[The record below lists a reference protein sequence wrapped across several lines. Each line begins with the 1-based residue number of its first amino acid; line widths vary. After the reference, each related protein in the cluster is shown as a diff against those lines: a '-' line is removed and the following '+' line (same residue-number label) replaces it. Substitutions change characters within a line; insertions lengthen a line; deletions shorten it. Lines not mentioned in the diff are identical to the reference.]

1 MYIHVPVGT
10 VSKPHLTRSKQ
21 TYVYRMKALFLFLS
35 SLRRRGP
42 PKESSETKSEAG
54 SGEAM
59 TAKAGADKDVGDG
72 EGQDLDYHAS
82 ESEGEDEST
91 IAEQEA
97 HEGAIDYH
105 REVSTLE
112 KEGMELPYLKPSH
125 SEDTLHTVH
134 LSRRTFP
141 GGATEAVQPAAAL
154 CHP

>member
-1 MYIHVPVGT
+1 
-10 VSKPHLTRSKQ
+10 
-21 TYVYRMKALFLFLS
+21 MKALFLSLS

-134 LSRRTFP
+134 LSTCRRTFP